1 MTHAASPFR
10 RPDAEPSGSPYSR
23 SYSPVDP
30 TLDDATVEAQ
40 AYGHALADLPTVE
53 VVREPIELDDE
64 PDLLAEPPLDDDLN
78 ERIAKSAPRRLAN
91 RATYVL
97 AGLAL
102 LVVGFVGGAQ
112 VQKNYGTAPAA
123 SGPGGVNPAALA
135 SAFAGRGGGQ
145 GFPGAAGGTGQGGT
159 GQGGTGTGGRG
170 GITGTV
176 KLVDGTTVYVESAD
190 GTTYI
195 VKTSDKTTVSA
206 PGALKDLT
214 AGSTVTVQGQNADGT
229 VTATAI
235 TKSK

>member
-10 RPDAEPSGSPYSR
+10 RPDAQSSDSPYSR
-23 SYSPVDP
+23 SYSAVDP
-30 TLDDATVEAQ
+30 SLDDATVEAG
-40 AYGHALADLPTVE
+40 AYGPALADLPTME
-53 VVREPIELDDE
+53 VVRQAPGVDDE
-64 PDLLAEPPLDDDLN
+64 PDLLAQPPLDDDLN

-102 LVVGFVGGAQ
+102 LVAGFVGGAQ
-112 VQKNYGTAPAA
+112 VQKSYGTAPAA

-135 SAFAGRGGGQ
+135 NRGGGQ
-145 GFPGAAGGTGQGGT
+145 GFPGTGQGGT

-214 AGSTVTVQGQNADGT
+214 AGSTVTVQGQNAEGT